1 MRTGRYLC
9 FILVT
14 LLITD
19 TVLAE
24 SPEDEAVTLLK
35 AYLKVDTINP
45 PGNESRAV
53 DFYSRIFDA
62 EGIKWHSAESAPG
75 RGNIWAR
82 LKGGDKPA
90 IVLIQHTDVV
100 PADENYWTVD
110 PLSGEE
116 KDGYIWGRGA
126 IDMKGIGIVQLATFL
141 RLHRQNMKLNRD
153 VVFVASADEEAGGQ
167 FGAGWLIEH
176 HPEIFAGAG
185 LLLNEGGF
193 GTDINGDRIFI
204 VEITQ
209 KVPVWLRLSVSDT
222 PGHGSMPL
230 ATSAMTRIVEALNR
244 LRVSPFPARIIP
256 TVDAMFKGLATSMED
271 EWSDAYSDMATAVQ
285 APDFLPALQARSPL
299 YHALTR
305 DTCSITRMGASDK
318 INVVAPQAWAEIDC
332 RMLPDRSSAEFIADV
347 EALLAGTGVRLETIL
362 AFTPAVSTTDTDL
375 FRAIEN
381 VAAKNHPGSRVI
393 PGATPGFTDSHF
405 FRDLGIVSYGFTG
418 IVTPMSE
425 FVRVHGNDER
435 VSTEAIRDAVRDF
448 FDVVSEVVYE

>member
-1 MRTGRYLC
+1 
-9 FILVT
+9 
-14 LLITD
+14 
-19 TVLAE
+19 
-24 SPEDEAVTLLK
+24 
-35 AYLKVDTINP
+35 
-45 PGNESRAV
+45 
-53 DFYSRIFDA
+53 
-62 EGIKWHSAESAPG
+62 
-75 RGNIWAR
+75 
-82 LKGGDKPA
+82 
-90 IVLIQHTDVV
+90 
-100 PADENYWTVD
+100 
-110 PLSGEE
+110 
-116 KDGYIWGRGA
+116 
-126 IDMKGIGIVQLATFL
+126 
-141 RLHRQNMKLNRD
+141 
-153 VVFVASADEEAGGQ
+153 
-167 FGAGWLIEH
+167 
-176 HPEIFAGAG
+176 
-185 LLLNEGGF
+185 
-193 GTDINGDRIFI
+193 

-209 KVPVWLRLSVSDT
+209 KVPVWLRLSASDT
-222 PGHGSMPL
+222 PGHGSMPH

-256 TVDAMFKGLATSMED
+256 TVDTMFKGLATSMEE
-271 EWSDAYSDMATAVQ
+271 EWSDAYGDMATAVQ
-285 APDFLPALQARSPL
+285 APGFLPALQARSPL

-375 FRAIEN
+375 FRAIET

-435 VSTEAIRDAVRDF
+435 VSAEAIRDAVRDL
-448 FDVVSEVVYE
+448 FDVVSTVVYEE